1 MQCTVY
7 KRNARIPIIKMII
20 KFSHI
25 FTDKKIKNCNADN
38 GSHYDNN
45 NDSNNY
51 NDNNSNNNNGNNN
64 NNNNDDNNSN
74 NNDNNNN

>member
-25 FTDKKIKNCNADN
+25 FTYKKIKNCNADN

-45 NDSNNY
+45 NID
-51 NDNNSNNNNGNNN
+51 DNNN
-64 NNNNDDNNSN
+64 NNSKDN